1 MIFLLLTFE
10 SNYLAALVLFIFAGL
25 TDYLDGYL
33 ARKYN
38 AVSELGEILDP
49 IADKILVVFVL
60 IGLSVTFKS
69 YLVGF
74 LASMI
79 ISREIFVSALRD
91 YNSRKNNSDA
101 TKVTFLAKI
110 KTAAQLNTIFIYL
123 IALTFSVNLL
133 LVIGDIFLIYNNHY
147 YIYRYIIYN
156 SHLRG
161 VRLGG
166 RVVMQRP
173 AKSLRWFDSGL
184 SLSIKMNDKNI
195 SNRVSRLHRCF
206 TK

>member
-1 MIFLLLTFE
+1 MNLLINLLTVSRIFSALLIFLLLTFE

-49 IADKILVVFVL
+49 IADKILIVFIF

-133 LVIGDIFLIYNNHY
+133 LVIGDIFLILSTIIT
-147 YIYRYIIYN
+147 IYT
-156 SHLRG
+156 G
-161 VRLGG
+161 
-166 RVVMQRP
+166 
-173 AKSLRWFDSGL
+173 
-184 SLSIKMNDKNI
+184 I
-195 SNRVSRLHRCF
+195 SYTIATLEE
-206 TK
+206 